1 MSTNSTAVPDKTTMS
16 LADKRKG
23 WTFLL
28 LAAVFEVMFALSTNA
43 SQGFTVL
50 WGSLATAVTAV
61 CGVFLLSR
69 SLQYLDVGIGYTVWV
84 GIGSVGTV
92 VFGAILFSEEITLL
106 KAGCF
111 ALIIGGIIALKLAD
125 KLSIRGTTA
134 AQE

>member
-1 MSTNSTAVPDKTTMS
+1 MARNGAVPDKTSMS
-16 LADKRKG
+16 LSEKRKG

-28 LAAVFEVMFALSTNA
+28 LASIFEVLFALSTNA

-50 WGSLATAVTAV
+50 WGSIATAITAT

-92 VFGAILFSEEITLL
+92 VFGAILFGEEITVL
-106 KAGCF
+106 KSVCF
-111 ALIIGGIIALKLAD
+111 VLIIGGVMALKLAD
-125 KLSIRGTTA
+125 KLSVKPA
-134 AQE
+134 